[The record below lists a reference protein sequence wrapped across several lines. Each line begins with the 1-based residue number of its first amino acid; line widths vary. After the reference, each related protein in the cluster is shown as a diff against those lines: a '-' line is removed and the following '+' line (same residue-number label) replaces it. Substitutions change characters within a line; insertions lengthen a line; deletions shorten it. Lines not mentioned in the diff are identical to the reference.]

1 MTERRNTAHCPE
13 SRSGPAYEI
22 SGHSLGKDQG
32 VVVDGVS
39 GAGVDGS
46 ADGAGV
52 GSGAGVGAAGAGS
65 EAAGAGAAASGVVD
79 VVSGAGDN
87 AVKAITA
94 RAIAA
99 AIATT
104 TFVSIVRFLRA
115 PEKHEPVSY
124 HASPVRTT
132 EGEYLPKHS
141 KRSTAEATH
150 ATMRAE

>member
-1 MTERRNTAHCPE
+1 MLHDRRAQHEPLPE
-13 SRSGPAYEI
+13 TKSRAAGTKSQAVPSE
-22 SGHSLGKDQG
+22 KDQG
-32 VVVDGVS
+32 VVEGGVS

-52 GSGAGVGAAGAGS
+52 GSGAGAGAGS

-104 TFVSIVRFLRA
+104 TFVSMVRFLRA

-124 HASPVRTT
+124 HASFPRTT
-132 EGEYLPKHS
+132 EGEYLSKHS
-141 KRSTAEATH
+141 KRSTQDATH